1 MFKRK
6 KGGMIDVR
14 ELAKQGKITP
24 IGTKTLEGQSNNEG
38 FVELG
43 GTPSVATVT
52 TPAATTTT
60 SSTVGTST
68 MNFFDTPTPA
78 PSANA
83 NTNLIERITA
93 ISKKVSK
100 IEQRLEVIE
109 RKLGVGDS
117 APPAM
122 W

>member
-1 MFKRK
+1 MLFRK
-6 KGGMIDVR
+6 KRGMIDVR
-14 ELAKQGKITP
+14 ELSRQGRIVP
-24 IGTKTLEGQSNNEG
+24 MGTKTIEGQSDREG

-43 GTPSVATVT
+43 SMSSGTPVVNPT
-52 TPAATTTT
+52 TPAT
-60 SSTVGTST
+60 SIT
-68 MNFFDTPTPA
+68 MNFFDNPTPS
-78 PSANA
+78 PQT

-117 APPAM
+117 SPPVM